1 MSEFTQEFKK
11 ITREGLWQ
19 NNIGFVQLLGLCPLL
34 AVTGTFINGLGLG
47 IVTTLVLIASNVM
60 VSLIRKRIPSE
71 ARLPIFV
78 LIIASFVTALEMLT
92 KAFFYDLYLV
102 LGIFIPLIVTNCSV
116 IGRAEVY
123 ASKNPVHYAFVD
135 GLMMGIGFTLALVM
149 LGSLRELLGQ
159 GTLFSQAELM
169 FGQGA
174 EWMTIKV
181 IQDYQGFLL
190 AILPPGAFF
199 GLGLLIALKNSF
211 EQKVN

>member
-78 LIIASFVTALEMLT
+78 LIIASFAPE
-92 KAFFYDLYLV
+92 
-102 LGIFIPLIVTNCSV
+102 S
-116 IGRAEVY
+116 
-123 ASKNPVHYAFVD
+123 NP
-135 GLMMGIGFTLALVM
+135 
-149 LGSLRELLGQ
+149 E
-159 GTLFSQAELM
+159 
-169 FGQGA
+169 
-174 EWMTIKV
+174 K
-181 IQDYQGFLL
+181 
-190 AILPPGAFF
+190 
-199 GLGLLIALKNSF
+199 
-211 EQKVN
+211 